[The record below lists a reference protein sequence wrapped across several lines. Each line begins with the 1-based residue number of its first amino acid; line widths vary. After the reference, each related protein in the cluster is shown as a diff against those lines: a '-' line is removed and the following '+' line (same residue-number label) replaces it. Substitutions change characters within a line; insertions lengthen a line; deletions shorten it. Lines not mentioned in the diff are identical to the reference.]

1 MHKPILDGLESYLSG
16 HLPAL
21 EKARF
26 SAHLAECDDCRA
38 ELDLM
43 QSHAELVRLLRP
55 PVLIDP
61 SPGFYARVM
70 ERIESQAAPSLWSI
84 FLEPAFGTRLMVA
97 ALGLFVV
104 LAGAAW
110 QTQPDSMVLE
120 EHNPVSVLAAYEMP
134 PASGLD
140 PQQDRNVVFVKL
152 ATYGG
157 DQAASLLPVSSD

>member
-1 MHKPILDGLESYLSG
+1 MHKPIQDGLESYLSG
-16 HLPAL
+16 HLPSV
-21 EKARF
+21 ERARF
-26 SAHLAECDDCRA
+26 SAHLAECAECRA
-38 ELDLM
+38 EV
-43 QSHAELVRLLRP
+43 HALQGQAEMVRLLRA
-55 PVLIDP
+55 PVVDP
-61 SPGFYARVM
+61 APGFYARVM

-110 QTQPDSMVLE
+110 QTQPDSLVLE

-157 DQAASLLPVSSD
+157 TASASLLPVSSD